1 MRHANGAHHR
11 IDSHTSATPRQRFA
25 YRRSLLCAAVT
36 ALDALLSC
44 DLGCTSIQTK
54 AVILR
59 ARVARD
65 RAWPLVI
72 DQDGKAW
79 E

>member
-1 MRHANGAHHR
+1 MPLANGAHHR
-11 IDSHTSATPRQRFA
+11 VDSPRGDSARQRFA
-25 YRRSLLCAAVT
+25 YRRALLCAAVT

-44 DLGCTSIQTK
+44 DLECTSIRTK

-65 RAWPLVI
+65 RAWPLVT
-72 DQDGKAW
+72 DEDGRAW

>member
-1 MRHANGAHHR
+1 MRGANGAHHR
-11 IDSHTSATPRQRFA
+11 NDSPIGASPRQKLT

-44 DLGCTSIQTK
+44 DLGCTSITTK

-59 ARVARD
+59 AKVARD